1 MIPNERMKL
10 SQDESTSTEVWTCQC
25 FPCPFQRQDVSTE
38 LFAWLNDCGLLI
50 VGVKPI
56 EHRRSRQFSDTIH
69 FA

>member
-10 SQDESTSTEVWTCQC
+10 SQDKSISTEVWTCQC
-25 FPCPFQRQDVSTE
+25 FPCPFQQKDVSTE
-38 LFAWLNDCGLLI
+38 LFAWLNDCQLLI

-56 EHRRSRQFSDTIH
+56 EHRRRRQFSDTIH